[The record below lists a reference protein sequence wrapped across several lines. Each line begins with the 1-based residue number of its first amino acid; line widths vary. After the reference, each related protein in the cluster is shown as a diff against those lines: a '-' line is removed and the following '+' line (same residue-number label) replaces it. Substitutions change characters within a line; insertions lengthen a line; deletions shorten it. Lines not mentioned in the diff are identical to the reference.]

1 MIAAHLPWV
10 DVPPDAAPYVPTPRT
25 GDVEKR
31 DRFRGLLE
39 RYGPCSWE
47 RTQQLF
53 RIAGYGNKSSMQQ
66 FLPRLTGTGGWA
78 DLCEDDAGRLGFTWQ
93 EWD

>member
-31 DRFRGLLE
+31 DRFRALLE
-39 RYGPCSWE
+39 RHGPCSWGQ
-47 RTQQLF
+47 TQALF
-53 RIAGYGNKSSMQQ
+53 KIAGYGNKSSMQQ
-66 FLPRLTGTGGWA
+66 VLPRLSCMDGWE
-78 DLCEDDAGRLGFTWQ
+78 DLAEDDAGRIGFTWQ
-93 EWD
+93 WGA